1 MAFGDLG
8 QEYEP
13 SIPESELLCDQLR
26 EFASHVY
33 LFNSPGTAYI
43 NTVCPDCGDVLST
56 REMYGPMGCRP
67 VTFLDTGLCSCG
79 YQVPLSGSASPSR
92 YEEEGMDGGYR
103 PTRALEF
110 IQGIVTC
117 LGVDDPLCA
126 PRLWK
131 LYLAHGKI
139 SSIHERI
146 QKIPS
151 YYDIIREVAE
161 IVDKK
166 DAGEE
171 LVSVLEEMKTLVT
184 DAVKGTT
191 HPRVLYTMG
200 YPIFSLNGGRFE
212 NQLVDVAGGEPV
224 NRIIKRTGK
233 PGINL
238 SHEELISLNPDWICI
253 SGLFSLPKEECIA
266 YCKTNTLMVPAITE
280 NQVIELPPSWDF
292 GSPRWILGLML
303 LAQSFHPE
311 KCTWDM
317 DEVADQF
324 YQRFYHVP
332 YRSVQPTRSF
342 IKASA
347 KISG

>member
-1 MAFGDLG
+1 MA
-8 QEYEP
+8 
-13 SIPESELLCDQLR
+13 
-26 EFASHVY
+26 
-33 LFNSPGTAYI
+33 
-43 NTVCPDCGDVLST
+43 
-56 REMYGPMGCRP
+56 
-67 VTFLDTGLCSCG
+67 DT
-79 YQVPLSGSASPSR
+79 
-92 YEEEGMDGGYR
+92 D
-103 PTRALEF
+103 
-110 IQGIVTC
+110 

-146 QKIPS
+146 QKISS
-151 YYDIIREVAE
+151 YYDIISEVAE
-161 IVDKK
+161 TVNKK

-171 LVSVLEEMKTLVT
+171 LQSVLEEMKKKVT
-184 DAVKGTT
+184 DAVKETS

-212 NQLVDVAGGEPV
+212 NQLVDVAGGNPV
-224 NRIIKRTGK
+224 NRMIKRTGK
-233 PGINL
+233 PGVNL
-238 SHEELISLNPDWICI
+238 SHEEFISLNPDWICI
-253 SGLFSLPKEECIA
+253 SGLFSLPKEECIT
-266 YCKTNTLMVPAITE
+266 YCKTHDLMVPAITE
-280 NQVIELPPSWDF
+280 NKVIELPPSWDF

-311 KCTWDM
+311 KCTWNM

-324 YQRFYHVP
+324 YQRFYHIS

-342 IKASA
+342 IKATA